1 MILNKNNKTLGLLRK
16 LHNILPTSAL
26 LTIYKDFVRSHLDY
40 GSIYEQAY
48 NATFH
53 RKLELIQ
60 YNACLALTRANKRYF
75 KREIL
80 WRARFGVSSAPS
92 LVKKTVLFYKF
103 YENELPQYLFK
114 LIPVRSSEY
123 STFKKYFFLSAIIQW
138 NNSHNPKPIKFITR
152 LRLILSHLREHK
164 FKHSFQDLLNPIS
177 SCGLDIESPLRYL
190 LHYPT

>member
-1 MILNKNNKTLGLLRK
+1 MNNNSVSEANSQKKLGIVLNNSLSLEEYLKMILNKNNKTLGLLRK

-53 RKLELIQ
+53 QKLELIQ

-80 WRARFGVSSAPS
+80 
-92 LVKKTVLFYKF
+92 
-103 YENELPQYLFK
+103 
-114 LIPVRSSEY
+114 
-123 STFKKYFFLSAIIQW
+123 
-138 NNSHNPKPIKFITR
+138 
-152 LRLILSHLREHK
+152 
-164 FKHSFQDLLNPIS
+164 
-177 SCGLDIESPLRYL
+177 
-190 LHYPT
+190 